1 METYQIVAKTKVK
14 QQEDTFGNI
23 AKLDFRCKHCH
34 KLLFIGWFIGKIE
47 IKCSKCKNINLF
59 DNKKQ

>member
-1 METYQIVAKTKVK
+1 MYAIKNIDIKLA
-14 QQEDTFGNI
+14 EDIYGNMNREY
-23 AKLDFRCKHCH
+23 RCKHCH

>member
-1 METYQIVAKTKVK
+1 MEY
-14 QQEDTFGNI
+14 
-23 AKLDFRCKHCH
+23 RCDKCH

-59 DNKKQ
+59 DNKKEK